1 MINFVNVLKT
11 DFNYRDRRR
20 KRVHDVL
27 VKYNRGHKNF
37 ADETN
42 WLDHLY
48 HSELRYVHSSE
59 TLFQKQQCARNL
71 C

>member
-1 MINFVNVLKT
+1 MNNFGDVLKP

-42 WLDHLY
+42 WLDHHY
-48 HSELRYVHSSE
+48 HSELRYAHNLE
-59 TLFQKQQCARNL
+59 TLYHKQQCAP
-71 C
+71 